1 MRYQSESKSCL
12 ALKLVSL
19 YCFALLIFFASPITQ
34 ASDRFAL
41 IIGNNLYQHAPAL
54 KNPVNDA
61 RDVEQALRDLDF
73 DTRILENTRLA
84 DITQA
89 VESFVLDLERT
100 GGVGLFYYAGHG
112 MQINGE
118 NYLLPVETRVDLD
131 FEAQGYNI
139 ARLLDGLRRVKAS
152 TKIII
157 LDACRDNPFSSA
169 QLSDQAAGDQTRAL
183 KRKDAPKIATGLSKL
198 DAPADT
204 LIAFS
209 TSPGKTATDGAGRN
223 SPYTENLVKTLKRQ
237 GLSIDKVFRTIRED
251 VVDVTDGRQVPWESS
266 SLINDFYF
274 NPRKSMPM
282 GF

>member
-1 MRYQSESKSCL
+1 
-12 ALKLVSL
+12 
-19 YCFALLIFFASPITQ
+19 
-34 ASDRFAL
+34 
-41 IIGNNLYQHAPAL
+41 L

-61 RDVEQALRDLDF
+61 RDVERALSDLNF
-73 DTRILENTRLA
+73 DTRLQEDTKLA

-89 VESFVLDLERT
+89 VESFVRDLERT

-118 NYLLPVETRVDLD
+118 NYLLPVETRVDMD
-131 FEAQGYNI
+131 FAAQDYNI
-139 ARLLDGLRRVKAS
+139 ARLLDGLRKVRAS

-169 QLSDQAAGDQTRAL
+169 QLSDPVVDDQTRAL

-209 TSPGKTATDGAGRN
+209 TSPGKTAADGTGRN
-223 SPYTENLVKTLKRQ
+223 SLYTAKLVRTLKRQ
-237 GLSIDKVFRTIRED
+237 GLSIDKVFRTIREE
-251 VVDVTDGRQVPWESS
+251 VVDVTGGHQVPWESS